1 MIWSCNNMSFH
12 SLFFFHTIL
21 TTRFY
26 KLFLPYLNSL
36 SRYLMTTTFSLT
48 HQWRRFSSQ
57 MRSNLRRKG
66 STSSNKSSK
75 SSKSVRFRTYESIYY
90 THSSTEYDRTSS
102 LGCCEN
108 DEDEASVATMYPI
121 QGQFFIIDTSE
132 METEDEAV
140 VRNTNH
146 NRQRGL
152 ETVAILIALRT
163 MR

>member
-1 MIWSCNNMSFH
+1 M
-12 SLFFFHTIL
+12 
-21 TTRFY
+21 
-26 KLFLPYLNSL
+26 
-36 SRYLMTTTFSLT
+36 TTFSLT

-66 STSSNKSSK
+66 STSSSK

-102 LGCCEN
+102 QGCEGEEEEE
-108 DEDEASVATMYPI
+108 EDEASVGTMHPI